1 MSNDFLKPKL
11 INIAHESFKES
22 VASDC
27 FTFGMLVGVV
37 LVGKWVDSDALE
49 WIGGLMVIFGVIGKA
64 FSKFPK
70 MTIDEARA
78 KLDEIEGSQ

>member
-11 INIAHESFKES
+11 ISIVHENLKES

-37 LVGKWVDSDALE
+37 LVGKWVDSDALQ
-49 WIGGLMVIFGVIGKA
+49 WIGGLMVIFGVISKT
-64 FSKFPK
+64 FYKFPK
-70 MTIDEARA
+70 MTIDQARS
-78 KLDEIEGSQ
+78 KLDEIEDPK